1 MSEDRLIEIETRL
14 AHQDHA
20 LTELN
25 AVMTQQQASIM
36 KLEQLCK
43 AMAERLAALGEAF
56 GDAAVEHERPPHY

>member
-1 MSEDRLIEIETRL
+1 
-14 AHQDHA
+14 
-20 LTELN
+20 
-25 AVMTQQQASIM
+25 M